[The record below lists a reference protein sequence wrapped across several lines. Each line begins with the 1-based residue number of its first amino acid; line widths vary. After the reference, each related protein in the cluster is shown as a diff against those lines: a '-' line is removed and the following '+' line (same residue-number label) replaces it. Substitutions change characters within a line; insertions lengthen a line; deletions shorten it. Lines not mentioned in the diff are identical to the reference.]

1 MVEVLKQGVNKPL
14 VIEKQI
20 VIIYAGTK
28 GYLEDVAVNDVVKFE
43 EELHAF
49 IEQKYANILDD
60 IKSKKKN

>member
-1 MVEVLKQGVNKPL
+1 MVEVLKQGVNKLL

-43 EELHAF
+43 DELHAF
-49 IEQKYANILDD
+49 VEQKYPNILED
-60 IKSKKKN
+60 IKSKKN